1 MPAIT
6 FSNVT
11 SIARTTTAKMT
22 EATIS
27 LPAEAAVGAQGH
39 IDHVHVQQQGVV
51 QGRQDG
57 IRGGAVG
64 GVGE

>member
-22 EATIS
+22 EATITTIVELWSWGNVGYVTLFTSS
-27 LPAEAAVGAQGH
+27 L
-39 IDHVHVQQQGVV
+39 
-51 QGRQDG
+51 
-57 IRGGAVG
+57 
-64 GVGE
+64 